1 LRHDESIILQANVN
15 VNLLPDSFGFIE
27 KTISEKQI
35 IFWKVQWS
43 AKR

>member
-1 LRHDESIILQANVN
+1 MMNRSSFKLTLT
-15 VNLLPDSFGFIE
+15 LLPDSFGFIE